1 MADRFDIADPEYS
14 RFLPDQ
20 PTFTRLAPPPPA
32 PAITGQVPQAI
43 ARASA
48 RRGGTPNAPEIDD
61 ERGPSNP
68 SGGIL
73 DGIDAAQAPMRGAFK
88 AAAGAF
94 ALPFAAGL
102 DAAGNAALTTLGY
115 QPNDPDRFTRPTD
128 QFMREGAAAAV
139 APIKTALDANFK
151 PLPPQ
156 PAGSP
161 AAPAPVAAPAV
172 PATPQAQTDWPG
184 RAAGGVAPADQG
196 IAAGLPAGVT
206 VREGTGPLAGPG
218 GRPGGTE
225 YSGGVVRAD
234 AAGGAT
240 NVVPSTYSK
249 DLANVDA
256 LVQGYIRGGDLER
269 ANALAVTG
277 AQKGAVAAA
286 YGARNQ
292 QAAANAR
299 YDADAAERRDA
310 AKQANDQVRTLT
322 HIGTSNI
329 YSRGEREN
337 AMRAAALYAGQVRDN
352 QVPLGPRPAV
362 GVDADRDAAAQAALD
377 QSAENLNEQRENAPA
392 KAALLSGQVQSQ
404 AIAQN
409 LASMGLADRKR
420 LSDNLAALETE
431 TDPEKR
437 TRLVDTILA
446 AQGKSKPAK
455 YSAIHAKGGTDP
467 NNPLATLPDQVYVVD
482 ESTGSVRL
490 ANAPAASAKPATIPS
505 EDDYLKLARA
515 DPRNK
520 SFDDD
525 YLRKQYRA
533 RYAQE
538 K

>member
-1 MADRFDIADPEYS
+1 MMPYPNTLD
-14 RFLPDQ
+14 DQ
-20 PTFTRLAPPPPA
+20 RPTGLGTRQVAGS
-32 PAITGQVPQAI
+32 ITGQLPQAV

-68 SGGIL
+68 SGGLL
-73 DGIDAAQAPMRGAFK
+73 DGIDAAQAPIRGAAK
-88 AAAGAF
+88 AVAGAF

-128 QFMREGAAAAV
+128 QFMREGASAAV

-151 PLPPQ
+151 PVAPQ
-156 PAGSP
+156 PAGAP
-161 AAPAPVAAPAV
+161 AAPSPLVTP
-172 PATPQAQTDWPG
+172 PATGSPTQGQTDWPG
-184 RAAGGVAPADQG
+184 RPGGVAAQDQG
-196 IAAGLPAGVT
+196 IATLPAGVT
-206 VREGTGPLAGPG
+206 MTPGTGPLAGPG

-234 AAGGAT
+234 AGAGAT

-256 LVQGYIRGGDLER
+256 LVSGYVRGGDLER

-277 AQKGAVAAA
+277 AQKGMVAAA
-286 YGARNQ
+286 YGQRNQ

-299 YDADAAERRDA
+299 YDADAAERKDA
-310 AKQANDQVRTLT
+310 AKVANDQVRTLT
-322 HIGTSNI
+322 HIGGSNI

-352 QVPLGPRPAV
+352 QIPLGPRPAV
-362 GVDADRDAAAQAALD
+362 GVDANRDAVAEAALA
-377 QSAENLNEQRENAPA
+377 QGAENLAEQRDNAPA

-431 TDPEKR
+431 TDPDKR

-446 AQGKSKPAK
+446 AQGKSKAPK
-455 YSAIHAKGGTDP
+455 YSAIHAKGGSDP
-467 NNPLATLPDQVYVVD
+467 NNPLSTLPDQVYVID
-482 ESTGSVRL
+482 ETTGQARQVSL
-490 ANAPAASAKPATIPS
+490 PAGGGAAKPATIPS